1 MDRNLSNF
9 KDKYISGNLKEDKA
23 LFKEIFLNDAMF
35 RTRNITAKAD
45 KCTFC
50 SLLFM
55 DGMVNAEIIN
65 EAIIKPLAL
74 IDTSLKQSISSLISE
89 SIVFANE
96 VTKSG
101 NIAKLLSAILY
112 GDSVLLID
120 NSNSALILNTK
131 GWRTRGISEPP
142 NEQVI
147 KGPREGFDEAL
158 MFNAATL
165 RRRLATPDL
174 KIEMLSLGRKSDT
187 KIFVCYMD
195 SIVNKETLKVV
206 SEKIKNIDIDCL
218 LDSNYIN
225 ELINDNKY
233 SLFKTMGSTERP
245 DIVAARLLEGRIAIL
260 VDGTPVALTIPYL
273 FTENFQADDDYYTN
287 FSVAAIGRALRYICF
302 YVAIALPAIYIAL
315 SVFHPYL
322 LPTHLLNT
330 IAVSRSGVPFSSFT
344 ETLLLI
350 IIFEML
356 KEAGLRMQQN
366 MGHALSIVGG
376 LVVGQAAVEA
386 RIVSAPVLIITALCG
401 IAGLM
406 VPRLSGAVF
415 YAKLFLLI
423 LSSVFGLY
431 GFFIGLVL
439 LHIHLYSLSSFGVD
453 YVSPSLELTKQ
464 SIKDTFFRS
473 SWKNMITR
481 PASLTK
487 NKIRQK
493 TEVKK

>member
-9 KDKYISGNLKEDKA
+9 KDKYLSGNLEKDIT
-23 LFKEIFLNDAMF
+23 LFKNIFLNDAMF
-35 RTRNITAKAD
+35 RTRNITAI
-45 KCTFC
+45 C

-74 IDTSLKQSISSLISE
+74 IDTSSNQSVSSLISE

-96 VTKSG
+96 VKKSG
-101 NIAKLLSAILY
+101 DIAELLSAILY
-112 GDSVLLID
+112 GDSVLLSE
-120 NSNSALILNTK
+120 NTKTALILNTK
-131 GWRTRGISEPP
+131 GWRSRGINEPP

-147 KGPREGFDEAL
+147 KGPREGFDEAV
-158 MFNAATL
+158 MFNAAML

-174 KIEMLSLGRKSDT
+174 KIETLSVGRKSDT

-195 SIVNKETLKVV
+195 SIVNKKTLFSVV
-206 SEKIKNIDIDCL
+206 KKIKEIDIDCV

-225 ELINDNKY
+225 ELINDNKF
-233 SLFKTMGSTERP
+233 SLFKTTGSTERP

-287 FSVAAIGRALRYICF
+287 FSVAAIGRVLRYICF
-302 YVAIALPAIYIAL
+302 YVAIALPAVYIAL
-315 SVFHPYL
+315 SVFHPAL
-322 LPTHLLNT
+322 LPTALLNT

-356 KEAGLRMQQN
+356 KETGLRMQQN

-406 VPRLSGAVF
+406 VPRLTGAVF
-415 YAKLFLLI
+415 YGKLFLL
-423 LSSVFGLY
+423 LCASVFGLY
-431 GFFIGLVL
+431 GFFIALIL
-439 LHIHLYSLSSFGVD
+439 LHIHLYSLNSFGVD
-453 YVSPSLELTKQ
+453 YVSPSLEFTKQ
-464 SIKDTFFRS
+464 SVKDTILRAP
-473 SWKNMITR
+473 WYKMITR
-481 PASLTK
+481 PFSLTK

-493 TEVKK
+493 RKLKK